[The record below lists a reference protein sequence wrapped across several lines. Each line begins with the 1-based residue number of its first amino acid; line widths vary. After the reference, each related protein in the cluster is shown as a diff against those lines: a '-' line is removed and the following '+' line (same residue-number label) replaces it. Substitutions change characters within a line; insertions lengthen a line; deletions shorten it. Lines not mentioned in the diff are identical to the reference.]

1 VVAVAAD
8 TAAAEIAA
16 AVADMVAVVADTA
29 TNAAAV
35 VEMAA
40 DGAADA
46 NRPKIEDF
54 GCQDCLG

>member
-1 VVAVAAD
+1 MVAAVAAD
-8 TAAAEIAA
+8 TATN
-16 AVADMVAVVADTA
+16 AVA
-29 TNAAAV
+29 
-35 VEMAA
+35 VEMVA